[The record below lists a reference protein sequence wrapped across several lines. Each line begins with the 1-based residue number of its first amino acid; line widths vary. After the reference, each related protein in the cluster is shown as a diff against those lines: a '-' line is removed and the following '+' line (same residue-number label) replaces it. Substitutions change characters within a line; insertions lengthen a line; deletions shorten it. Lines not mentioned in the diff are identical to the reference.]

1 MFSFSG
7 GRFFRKWPRKM
18 PYPVRFRIG
27 EPIPPQEAKTDR
39 VRQAMQRLA
48 REAFLERPDIQ
59 QPLPVLLEA
68 ALADKAND
76 AFLSIPTEDVKWTRR
91 EVLALAKNSTGQSL
105 NGELPLKDSL
115 PALLA
120 QALSGNEIRT
130 GGIPW
135 EPTEVQANC
144 LRLVENHLWSLGA
157 FRVELEGSLD
167 SPWDQTWLLW
177 APIFCR
183 VSSEMESDDL
193 LTLRQRGYSADPPDK
208 PFGGLAVPGLG
219 VVALNLPDPLKE
231 TNPDYQKGAAE
242 GSFGR
247 LLPGL
252 ELRLKDASDESL
264 EQGECGQL
272 QVAGVMG
279 KWYTASPR
287 LHLDNQ
293 GFIFPEDAASEES
306 AP

>member
-27 EPIPPQEAKTDR
+27 EPIPPKEARTDR

-48 REAFLERPDIQ
+48 REAFAERPDMQ
-59 QPLPVLLEA
+59 QPLPELLEA
-68 ALADKAND
+68 ALADKAGA
-76 AFLSIPTEDVKWTRR
+76 AFLSIPAEDVNWTRG
-91 EVLALAKNSTGQSL
+91 EVLALAKKPTGQYL
-105 NGELPLKDSL
+105 DGELPLKDAL

-120 QALSGNEIRT
+120 RALSGNEIRT
-130 GGIPW
+130 GGITW

-144 LRLVENHLWSLGA
+144 LRLMENHLWSLEA

-177 APIFCR
+177 APIFGR
-183 VSSEMESDDL
+183 VSAEMESDGL
-193 LTLRQRGYSADPPDK
+193 LTLRQRGHSADPPDK
-208 PFGGLAVPGLG
+208 PFGGLAIPGLG
-219 VVALNLPDPLKE
+219 VVALNLPDPLRE
-231 TNPDYQKGAAE
+231 TDPDYQKGAAA

-252 ELRLKDASDESL
+252 ELRQKDGSDESL

-272 QVAGVMG
+272 QVAGVTG
-279 KWYTASPR
+279 EWYTASPR
-287 LHLDNQ
+287 LRLDNQ
-293 GFIFPEDAASEES
+293 GFIFSENVVSE
-306 AP
+306 